1 MLNFTLTDLRYLTA
15 LAEEK
20 HFAKAAARSFV
31 SQPTLSIAI
40 KKLEENLNVI
50 IFEREKHQ
58 VIVTPLGE
66 QIIQQAYQIL
76 NEAGQ
81 LLSIA
86 ESGQDPYLQ
95 PLRIGAIF
103 TIGPYIFPSLVQKL
117 VEGNSPLRLALEE
130 NYTHILTEKLLAR
143 ELDVIV
149 LATEVNHPEIEQSV
163 VGNDRLDIICAR
175 KNPLAE
181 QKKLK
186 ADDLAEETFIL
197 LGQGNC
203 FRDQVLQVCPQYN
216 PGNNQFANLITTSSL
231 ETIKYMVEMNL
242 GISMLP
248 RIAQNQLPKDVVLR
262 EVCHGKQTPK
272 REISLVYRQNFQRRE
287 LIEIIRQQ
295 LVIQLSGSLD

>member
-40 KKLEENLNVI
+40 KKLEDNLNII

-58 VIVTPLGE
+58 VVVTPLGE

-76 NEAGQ
+76 NEANE
-81 LLSIA
+81 LLAIA
-86 ESGQDPYLQ
+86 ESGQNPYLQ
-95 PLRIGAIF
+95 PLRVGAIF
-103 TIGPYIFPSLVQKL
+103 TIGPYIFPELVQKL
-117 VEGNSPLRLALEE
+117 ITDDSPLRLALEE
-130 NYTHILTEKLLAR
+130 NYTQVLTDKLLAR
-143 ELDVIV
+143 ELDVII
-149 LATEVNHPEIEQSV
+149 LATEVNHPEIEQEV
-163 VGNDRLDIICAR
+163 IAKDLLDIICA
-175 KNPLAE
+175 KSNPLAA

-186 ADDLAEETFIL
+186 AEDLADETFIL

-231 ETIKYMVEMNL
+231 ETVKYMVEMNL

-248 RIAQNQLPKDVVLR
+248 KVAQNQLPKALVVRPLSHDKH
-262 EVCHGKQTPK
+262 VPF
-272 REISLVYRQNFQRRE
+272 REISLAYRKNFQRKD
-287 LIEIIRQQ
+287 LIDSIKERLI
-295 LVIQLSGSLD
+295 IQLTAATN